1 MNYRDIP
8 TYILYYF
15 ICITNLYIDVPVLT
29 NMKQIFQTEIEQVPE
44 VQLER
49 SIGNLFEEFLTSK
62 NRLAEFDNFAQRT
75 LIAIDGEVVR
85 STSGFPAKIAEIL
98 KLIVKPTQE
107 VRFQPILA
115 GG

>member
-1 MNYRDIP
+1 M
-8 TYILYYF
+8 
-15 ICITNLYIDVPVLT
+15 CITNLYIEVPVLT
-29 NMKQIFQTEIEQVPE
+29 SMKQIFQTEIEQE

-85 STSGFPAKIAEIL
+85 AKSGFPAKVAEIL

-107 VRFQPILA
+107 IRFQPILS

>member
-1 MNYRDIP
+1 
-8 TYILYYF
+8 
-15 ICITNLYIDVPVLT
+15 
-29 NMKQIFQTEIEQVPE
+29 MKQQFQNELEQE
-44 VQLER
+44 VEVSLDR
-49 SIGNLFEEFLTSK
+49 SIGNLFENFLESK

-75 LIAIDGEVVR
+75 LIAIDGEVIR
-85 STSGFPAKIAEIL
+85 AKSGFPAKVAEIL